1 MRKFAAISLAG
12 IMAFGAFP
20 VMAEETSTEEASTEA
35 ATEAGSEAAESDQVE
50 NNWEPFAE
58 NVTLRVPV
66 YDRGVEGVPD
76 VTNNYWTQ
84 WIQENFG
91 DKYNI
96 TVEYVPITRTDVMT
110 SYALLAAD
118 QNLPTILMEYDYPKL
133 STWVNDGY
141 LTSFDMDAFKEV
153 APNYYARME
162 ADGQIPYT
170 TIGDE
175 TYFALAS
182 NPNYNI
188 NYTWQTFVRMDWL
201 KQVGYDHVPT
211 KRDEYLD
218 AMKKIQE
225 AGLCEHPGG
234 GTMITGLGS
243 DQNHAYREYPFNELD
258 WAMYGDYNI
267 PALGTDANYNL
278 LKRANE
284 DYNSGITDP
293 EYYII
298 DSETAKANFV
308 NGKSYS
314 YSGYVSAST
323 DFLNAFYD
331 QNPDG
336 KLAITPISSEVD
348 ESGEDGIVTVPA
360 WRAENP
366 FGMIVGFSNTATDD
380 ELKAAWM
387 YMEWLSQPENL
398 YTFQW
403 GIEGEN
409 YNLDE
414 DGNPVTVSDYNGDY
428 KQGFNNSK
436 DYWCIVK
443 EKRTFDTVEENI
455 KADTPQDLPQNF
467 TDDIIKYY
475 YDRLAI
481 ADQYGL
487 SDCQFSVVIAAQ
499 SEYQNTLGELYKEF
513 RDALTMCKPEEFDA
527 MYEDYAQQYAD
538 QGYQEVVDER
548 LEAFQAGNSTRLPE
562 NQKAADAE

>member
-12 IMAFGAFP
+12 IMAFGALP

-35 ATEAGSEAAESDQVE
+35 ATEAGSEETESDQVE

-201 KQVGYDHVPT
+201 KKVGYDHVPT

-284 DYNSGITDP
+284 DYNNGITDP
-293 EYYII
+293 EYYLI
-298 DSETAKANFV
+298 DGETAKANFI
-308 NGKSYS
+308 NGDAYS
-314 YSGYVSAST
+314 YGCYISSDMPVLTS
-323 DFLNAFYD
+323 FYET
-331 QNPDG
+331 NPDAE
-336 KLAITPISSEVD
+336 LAIYPVVTED
-348 ESGEDGIVTVPA
+348 DTAADGITVTPA
-360 WRAENP
+360 YRSNNP
-366 FGMIVGFSNTATDD
+366 FGMMVGFSSSATED

-387 YMEWLSQPENL
+387 YLEWMCNDDVLFTMQ
-398 YTFQW
+398 Y

-409 YNLDE
+409 FNYNE
-414 DGNPVTVSDYNGDY
+414 DGLPVSVADYSGDY
-428 KQGFNNSK
+428 KQGYNSSG
-436 DYWCIVK
+436 DYWSC
-443 EKRTFDTVEENI
+443 ETAS
-455 KADTPQDLPQNF
+455 KAAGTIEDVIYATTPHNLPQDF
-467 TDDIIKYY
+467 TQDVIDFYYARQEIAEKY
-475 YDRLAI
+475 AV
-481 ADQYGL
+481 ADCLYA
-487 SDCQFSVVIAAQ
+487 SSMENT
-499 SEYQNTLGELYKEF
+499 SEYQQTLVTLYKEA
-513 RDALTMCKPEEFDA
+513 RDTLTMCTPEEFDEK
-527 MYEDYAQQYAD
+527 YQQYTDDFNDAGFAD
-538 QGYQEVVDER
+538 ITEER
-548 LEAFQAGNSTRLPE
+548 KAAFEDGNTTRLPE
-562 NQKAADAE
+562 AQKAAE

>member
-1 MRKFAAISLAG
+1 
-12 IMAFGAFP
+12 MAFGALP

-336 KLAITPISSEVD
+336 KLAITPISSEAD

-414 DGNPVTVSDYNGDY
+414 EGNPVTVSDYNGDY